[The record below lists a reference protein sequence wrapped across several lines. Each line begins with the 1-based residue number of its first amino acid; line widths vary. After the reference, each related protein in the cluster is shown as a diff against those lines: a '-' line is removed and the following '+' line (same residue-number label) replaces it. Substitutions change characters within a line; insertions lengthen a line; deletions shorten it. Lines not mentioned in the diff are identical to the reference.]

1 MYLILLTLYLYS
13 DTNKLRNGIMKKNR
27 LCLAFFA
34 FLLTGYAWAS
44 TPSVQLK
51 SERHRTEWNWVEYRL
66 SLKNLS
72 DKPLKNPTIRYFAE
86 NPKIQFCRKNPKDA
100 SCSGAQFG
108 DYKIDSTLRAE
119 VDYFSTVKSVKPAFQ
134 YGSQYT
140 VIELKFSGSIPAQK
154 KSSVN
159 FRIMKK
165 NYPAWDCTH
174 DYSFQKNAAVQEKN
188 YMMAVYDAEGNLLWG
203 NDPVALEHDAANV
216 YWNDRSGM
224 TVVSQYDGSDS
235 AKAFDGRFWMLEGN
249 SLSYKE
255 RKALDSIGVRILE
268 STRYENKDLHLLKAV
283 KAVTKKTLSKVI
295 SGFYNAF
302 KVDDTTHLTLEVSHS
317 DIYEEKKNCD
327 ANGTCSNVVNERS
340 AFDLI
345 IECWPDISMNACK
358 DFVLR
363 CSGKDVYIDR
373 NVVLA
378 NVQKNSVQC
387 LENHKDV
394 RFLHLHK
401 KEDVDTYEGR
411 TNVKIEPL
419 QLLEDGWLEALAKP
433 NVTTNWLHGVKYTGE
448 GVVVD
453 VHDDPIDF
461 THPGFNEIGADGKE
475 TPRKAAGYDDTRSV
489 RVDGVVQGHG
499 THVSG
504 IIGGNGR
511 LSETF
516 EKGEPYQYR
525 GVAPKVKFLSHEL
538 DFQNECGN
546 VVNHSHPVQ
555 GSDRRYY
562 GDESARIDRTIF
574 YNWALPSERGDNL
587 TKTSVATSGNEGGRG
602 YHSVTDNA
610 KNPILIGSYNQS
622 DKVLS
627 VFSGM
632 GPTWDGRI
640 KPDLMAPG
648 DGPQYLIINE
658 DGRKS
663 RTDVLYGGSVKQS
676 LTEEEKKA
684 DKDLTNN
691 YQKYLKK
698 GDIYRSGIISTVPRE
713 FNGLYDDWYGPKA
726 GTSQAAPF
734 VTGIVALMYQKFH
747 EQTGVSLDKLSMRNS
762 TTKALLIHTA
772 KDMVGSSSKYG
783 NHDLC
788 RVEGK
793 CYATP
798 YTVGPDFA
806 TGWGMVDG
814 EAALGMIDK
823 YDGKKFAKFR
833 EINVFARYESRW
845 TIDVGEK
852 KSFRT
857 TLVWDDAPGNVMD
870 VYTNSKLVNDLDL
883 WLVSPS
889 GKIYYPWRLDPLPK
903 KNIDVDGNLLSQNI
917 VDRTEETYENIDV
930 EDVKKVAYKH
940 CSPMQ
945 PTTLFEGCFDRLN
958 NVEVVDVDAAD
969 AEVGTWQVVVK
980 GYRITSGNGPAGH
993 VQIAS
998 LASDYELKDP
1008 VKSKSDNVPAPAFE
1022 LQTPEVR
1029 YWGDG
1034 YLEHYVYFGPETQ
1047 FGDGGHILLF
1057 DGFDGFI
1064 GDFSDDNPLANRR
1077 IVVKSSFLQMV
1088 PVRKSTTAPWP
1099 KYSMGEVHIP
1109 YGVLQVLFPPY
1120 KKK

>member
-1 MYLILLTLYLYS
+1 MVAY
-13 DTNKLRNGIMKKNR
+13 KLWNNIMKITK
-27 LCLAFFA
+27 LYYAFFA
-34 FLLTGYAWAS
+34 LLLASQVWAS
-44 TPSVQLK
+44 SPSVQLL

-66 SLKNLS
+66 ALKNLS
-72 DKPLKNPTIRYFAE
+72 DSQLKDLTVRYFAE
-86 NPKIQFCRKNPKDA
+86 NPRIQYCKANPSKPECA
-100 SCSGAQFG
+100 EVQFG
-108 DYKIDSTLRAE
+108 QYGIDSTLRAE
-119 VDYFSTVKSVKPAFQ
+119 VDYYSVVKSVKPKFY
-134 YGSQYT
+134 YGAKYT
-140 VIELKFSGSIPAQK
+140 VIELKFSGSIPAK
-154 KSSVN
+154 KKAKVN

-174 DYSFQKNAAVQEKN
+174 DYSFQKNAAVQEEN
-188 YMMAVYDAEGNLLWG
+188 YMMAVYDANGNLLWG
-203 NDPVALEHDAANV
+203 NDPVALKRDTANV
-216 YWNDRSGM
+216 YWNDRSGT

-235 AKAFDGRFWMLEGN
+235 SKVFDGRFWMLEGN
-249 SLSYKE
+249 SLSYE
-255 RKALDSIGVRILE
+255 ETKALDSIGVRILE
-268 STRYENKDLHLLKAV
+268 STRYGNKDLHLLKAV
-283 KAVTKKTLSKVI
+283 KVVTKKTLSKVV

-663 RTDVLYGGSVKQS
+663 RTDVLYGGSVTQS
-676 LTEEEKKA
+676 LTEEEKEKEGL
-684 DKDLTNN
+684 KNN
-691 YQKYLKK
+691 YQKYLKYGK
-698 GDIYRSGIISTVPRE
+698 IYRSGIISTVPRE
-713 FNGLYDDWYGPKA
+713 SNGLYDDWYGPKS

-772 KDMVGSSSKYG
+772 KDMIGRSRLYG

-788 RVEGK
+788 RVKEK
-793 CYATP
+793 CAASS
-798 YTVGPDFA
+798 YTEGPDFA

-814 EAALGMIDK
+814 EAALGFIDS
-823 YDGKKFAKFR
+823 YDAETKNFARFR
-833 EINVFARYESRW
+833 EINVLARYESRW
-845 TIDVGEK
+845 IIDVSEK
-852 KSFRT
+852 KNFRT
-857 TLVWDDAPGNVMD
+857 TLVWDDAPGNTDKMLYMD
-870 VYTNSKLVNDLDL
+870 SKLVNDLDM

-889 GKIYYPWRLDPLPK
+889 GKIYYPWRLDPISK
-903 KNIDVDGNLLSQNI
+903 DNIDADEKLLGQNI
-917 VDRTEETYENIDV
+917 EDRTKETYENISDA
-930 EDVKKVAYKH
+930 DRSNKAYKH
-940 CSPMQ
+940 CSPMR
-945 PTTLFEGCFDRLN
+945 PTTLYDGCFDRLN

-980 GYRITSGNGPAGH
+980 GYRITSGNGSNRH
-993 VQIAS
+993 IQIAS
-998 LASDYELKDP
+998 LVSDYELKDP
-1008 VKSKSDNVPAPAFE
+1008 VKGDGASAPVFE
-1022 LQTPEVR
+1022 LQSPEVI
-1029 YWGDG
+1029 YLGDG
-1034 YLEHYVYFGPETQ
+1034 YLEHNVYFGPETQ
-1047 FGDGGHILLF
+1047 FGDGGHIFLF
-1057 DGFDGFI
+1057 DGFTGYI
-1064 GDFSDDNPLANRR
+1064 GDFSDANPLANRR
-1077 IVVKSSFLQMV
+1077 VAVKSSFLQIV
-1088 PVRKSTTAPWP
+1088 PARKNTTAPWP
-1099 KYSMGEVHIP
+1099 KYSIVGVEHIP
-1109 YGVLQVLFPPY
+1109 YGILQTLFPPY